1 MSESELA
8 PGGAIPQPSPGVG
21 DREAIL
27 DDWMAIQLLTERQ
40 MYRLIRGR
48 LAQRLR
54 RLSLFELDVITQ
66 LEPGGQTA
74 SDLAGSLGTDLGEVR
89 SATSRLLRRGLLV
102 RQGRGA
108 GAPIQR
114 TGEADQLIEM
124 LRQAQAELLLSIFA
138 KMPSDLQG
146 RTIDLMQAMIP
157 PAPVSP

>member
-1 MSESELA
+1 MSGSEFA
-8 PGGAIPQPSPGVG
+8 TGAGIRQPSPAAG

-66 LEPGGQTA
+66 LAPDGQTA
-74 SDLAGSLGTDLGEVR
+74 ADLAGSLVADLRNVR
-89 SATSRLLRRGLLV
+89 SAVSRLLRRGLLV

-108 GAPIQR
+108 SAAIQR
-114 TGEADQLIEM
+114 TDEADQLIEM
-124 LRQAQAELLLSIFA
+124 LRQAQAELLLGIFA
-138 KMPSDLQG
+138 KMPPDLQG
-146 RTIDLMQAMIP
+146 RTIDLMQAMTP
-157 PAPVSP
+157 PAPGSS